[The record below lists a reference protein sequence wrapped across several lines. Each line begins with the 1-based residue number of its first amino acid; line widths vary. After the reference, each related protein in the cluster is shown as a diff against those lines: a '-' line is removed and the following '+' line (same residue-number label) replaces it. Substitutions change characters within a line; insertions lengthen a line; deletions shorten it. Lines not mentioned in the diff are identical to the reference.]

1 MPQHHLIDK
10 VILEIGLNK
19 SRHAFDLQ
27 NNCSQLM
34 HHEILAIIEQ
44 VCDQF
49 SQPDE
54 HIIIDKIEVNLG
66 KLSAQ
71 NFTWEMQQKFKSE
84 FSLKAQKVIE
94 VLPAESASATV
105 DVIETIQTD
114 IDATPGQDID
124 SNLYHWKI
132 IKYYLHHGSLPWYV
146 KPEQYQGFEKI
157 LLKIIEKSHAVK
169 TELKTLLQQP
179 EQLSRLLSQ
188 CRESTL
194 NTLYSS
200 LFENNINWVDF
211 FDETNNSIRKLS
223 HSAQL
228 ASRQTLW
235 ESIWSQS
242 INQLNYDVE
251 PVLTALW
258 KTILR
263 CTPSP
268 PYIIIDRFIQD
279 QSRFYNVSGLQRS
292 NYLRSLDSVKAELL
306 KNIDTTS
313 SEPLTLLQEM
323 DGIRKDN
330 IPDSTE
336 ATEQDNKMP
345 RDFDERLADN
355 LALSSPLRKS
365 QPGTDSIETSNDRAP
380 TPKQYTVKP
389 ESTESAKPFNL
400 TNAAEPSLHDK
411 LAEFHSRLQTPD
423 SQQQEI
429 VSAIKKSNHPE
440 SPVED
445 QPQLNRYPVDNVGLI
460 IFWPYLQI
468 YFDDLGLLENQKFK
482 DRLAQ
487 QKALHLLQYLATGEE
502 HVEEH
507 ALTLNKIL
515 CNWDIEQT
523 VDRFISLSKQEKNES
538 EKLLNAIIQHWSVL
552 GKTSIQNLRLN
563 FIQRKGLLQRDDSG
577 WLLRVEKGPYDVL
590 MDRIPWSLSMIKL
603 SWMDQLLRVEW

>member
-10 VILEIGLNK
+10 VIMEIGLNK
-19 SRHAFDLQ
+19 SRHAFDFQ

-49 SQPDE
+49 SQPYE
-54 HIIIDKIEVNLG
+54 HTIIDKIEVNLG

-71 NFTWEMQQKFKSE
+71 NFMWEMQQKFKSE

-105 DVIETIQTD
+105 DAIETIQTN

-146 KPEQYQGFEKI
+146 KPEHYPGFEKI
-157 LLKIIEKSHAVK
+157 LLQIVENSHAFKV
-169 TELKTLLQQP
+169 ELKTLLQRP

-200 LFENNINWVDF
+200 LFERNINWVDF
-211 FDETNNSIRKLS
+211 FDEANNSIQQLS
-223 HSAQL
+223 HSGQL

-268 PYIIIDRFIQD
+268 PYIIINRFIQD
-279 QSRFYNVSGLQRS
+279 QSRFYTVSGLQRS

-306 KNIDTTS
+306 NNIGTIS

-323 DGIRKDN
+323 DGIEKDS

-336 ATEQDNKMP
+336 ATEQDNKKH
-345 RDFDERLADN
+345 RHFDERLADN
-355 LALSSPLRKS
+355 LALSSPPKKS
-365 QPGTDSIETSNDRAP
+365 HPGTDSIETSDDRAP
-380 TPKQYTVKP
+380 TTNQYTVKP
-389 ESTESAKPFNL
+389 ESTESAKPFKL

-429 VSAIKKSNHPE
+429 VSAIEKSNRPE
-440 SPVED
+440 PPVED
-445 QPQLNRYPVDNVGLI
+445 QPQLNRYPVDNAGLI

-468 YFDDLGLLENQKFK
+468 YFDDLGLLKNQKFK
-482 DRLAQ
+482 DQLTQ
-487 QKALHLLQYLATGEE
+487 QKALHLLQYLVTGEE

-515 CNWDIEQT
+515 CNWDIKQT

-552 GKTSIQNLRLN
+552 GKTSIPNLRLN
-563 FIQRKGLLQRDDSG
+563 FIQRKGLLQHEDSG

-590 MDRIPWSLSMIKL
+590 MERLPWSLSMIKL